1 MMDRA
6 ASAGF
11 EGIAQMLL
19 EQKKLMDALEA
30 ENRELRR
37 QLADLRRGVGIA
49 VVIDGKTI
57 QLATEPASQP
67 SVQSQ
72 ATLQS
77 LQSLQRVQSPQRG
90 RCVRRRREDSAPA
103 PCGAHFERAR
113 PPGQSHLPSCRR
125 PSVFSV
131 VGVRGEEC
139 EVGPCH
145 GTRDRRTMPSAQKT
159 GLFSRACAQRPSTNI
174 RLHRVNRYAAV
185 PLRCDC
191 PAS

>member
-37 QLADLRRGVGIA
+37 QIADLRRGIGVA

-57 QLATEPASQP
+57 QLVTDSAGSASA
-67 SVQSQ
+67 SSSSQ

-77 LQSLQRVQSPQRG
+77 LQNLQGASTGGSYISRQTGGQQAVNGMGEKQNGANRNPLA
-90 RCVRRRREDSAPA
+90 DS
-103 PCGAHFERAR
+103 FV
-113 PPGQSHLPSCRR
+113 L
-125 PSVFSV
+125 
-131 VGVRGEEC
+131 
-139 EVGPCH
+139 
-145 GTRDRRTMPSAQKT
+145 
-159 GLFSRACAQRPSTNI
+159 
-174 RLHRVNRYAAV
+174 
-185 PLRCDC
+185 
-191 PAS
+191 